1 MKSEGFVLV
10 KKKIGVALA
19 TFVLLAIAI
28 CSTGC
33 GEKTDELSDLPQ
45 TPDAQQENAGVNA
58 APDGAPENPDNMVVV
73 GDDDMASSDKMVEVA
88 FASAG
93 RANPFQPSGESSG
106 VSQKELFRY
115 DLIEPPTSPEP
126 DTQASKIVTTK
137 ISGIMYDN
145 YNPSAIL
152 NIENN
157 DYLVR
162 SGDVINGYK
171 ILAISPSTVTVQLG
185 KNVYK
190 AGVGQIVTD
199 GDLNFN
205 TISNLSHKFGGNTS
219 GNKRR

>member
-19 TFVLLAIAI
+19 TLALLAIAI

-145 YNPSAIL
+145 Y
-152 NIENN
+152 
-157 DYLVR
+157 
-162 SGDVINGYK
+162 DVINGYK